1 MEIVGIGPPTL
12 IRHFLGDI
20 ATEVGTTAAA
30 PLFVSG
36 FTAVIALQ
44 LLILVVVIVE
54 DEEGEGGG
62 G

>member
-1 MEIVGIGPPTL
+1 MEIVGGIGPPTL

-20 ATEVGTTAAA
+20 ATEVGATAAA

-36 FTAVIALQ
+36 FTVIALQ

>member
-1 MEIVGIGPPTL
+1 L

-36 FTAVIALQ
+36 FTAIALQ

-54 DEEGEGGG
+54 DEEGE
-62 G
+62 